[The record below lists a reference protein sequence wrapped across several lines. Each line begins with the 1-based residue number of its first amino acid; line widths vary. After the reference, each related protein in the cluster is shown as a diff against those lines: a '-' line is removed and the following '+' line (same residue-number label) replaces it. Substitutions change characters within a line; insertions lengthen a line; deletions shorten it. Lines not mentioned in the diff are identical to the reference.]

1 MSKDKYALYGASGHC
16 KVIID
21 LIKLNNGEVNYIIDD
36 DSSKKFFEGIEI
48 MSPDFLDQINHELI
62 VSIGNNLTRKK
73 IVESTNK

>member
-36 DSSKKFFEGIEI
+36 DSSKNSLKG
-48 MSPDFLDQINHELI
+48 LRLCRLI
-62 VSIGNNLTRKK
+62 F
-73 IVESTNK
+73 